1 MMGHSA
7 IAALRHAVPYLRL
20 FRDSTFVVKV
30 GGEALVRPGGADALL
45 EQIGVLHSLGVRIVL
60 VHGGGVQADALAEKL
75 GVEFEK
81 VEGRRKTSP
90 EMVDAMILALN
101 GEARAALLSAARKL
115 GIPAVGV
122 SGMDAGFVDAKR
134 RGPTKLSSGAQVDLG
149 EVGDIE
155 RVDSGLLYDLLEWG
169 YLPIVS
175 PLAGDDQGRWL
186 NTNADTVAA
195 EIAVSLGAAKAIF
208 MTGAPGVLADVDDP
222 HSLISELTLE
232 DLDAMIADGSIQGG
246 MLPKAS
252 AIARCLQ
259 GGVDRVHVVSHSTPD
274 ALLTEVFTNEGS
286 GTLIRLD
293 AEED

>member
-1 MMGHSA
+1 MMGHAA

-20 FRDSTFVVKV
+20 FRDATFVVKV
-30 GGEALVRPGGADALL
+30 GGEALARPGGADALL

-81 VEGRRKTSP
+81 IEGRRRTSP

-101 GEARAALLSAARKL
+101 GEARAALLSAARKV
-115 GIPAVGV
+115 GIPAIGI
-122 SGMDAGFVDAKR
+122 SGMDAGFIGAQR
-134 RGPTKLSSGAQVDLG
+134 RGPTPLSSGGSVDLG

-155 RVDSGLLYDLLEWG
+155 SVDPSLLGDLLDWG

-186 NTNADTVAA
+186 NTNADIVAA
-195 EIAVSLGAAKAIF
+195 EIAVSLGAAKTIF
-208 MTGAPGVLADVDDP
+208 MTGAPGVLADVNDP
-222 HSLISELTLE
+222 HSLISELTLDE
-232 DLDAMIADGSIQGG
+232 MDEMISDGSIQGG

-252 AIARCLQ
+252 AIARCLR
-259 GGVDRVHVVSHSTPD
+259 GGVDRVHVVSHTLPD

-286 GTLIRLD
+286 GTLIKLE
-293 AEED
+293 AEDV

>member
-1 MMGHSA
+1 MMGHAA
-7 IAALRHAVPYLRL
+7 ISALRHAVPYLRL

-60 VHGGGVQADALAEKL
+60 VHGGGVQADVLAEKL

-81 VEGRRKTSP
+81 IEGRRRTSP
-90 EMVDAMILALN
+90 EMVDAMVLALN

-115 GIPAVGV
+115 GIPAVGI
-122 SGMDAGFVDAKR
+122 SGMDAGFIDAHR
-134 RGPTKLSSGAQVDLG
+134 RGPTPLASGGSVDLG
-149 EVGDIE
+149 EVGDIDD
-155 RVDSGLLYDLLEWG
+155 VDPALLGDLLDWG

-175 PLAGDDQGRWL
+175 PLAGDAEGKWL

-208 MTGAPGVLADVDDP
+208 MTGAPGVLADVEDH
-222 HSLISELTLE
+222 HSLISELTLDE
-232 DLDAMIADGSIQGG
+232 MDAMITDGAIQGG

-252 AIARCLQ
+252 AIARCLR
-259 GGVDRVHVVSHSTPD
+259 GGVSRVHVVSHSLPD

-286 GTLIRLD
+286 GTLIKLEAD
-293 AEED
+293 ED

>member
-1 MMGHSA
+1 MMGHAA

-30 GGEALVRPGGADALL
+30 GGEALARPGGADALL

-60 VHGGGVQADALAEKL
+60 VHGGGVQADALAQRL

-81 VEGRRKTSP
+81 VEGRRRTSP
-90 EMVDAMILALN
+90 EMVDAMVLALN

-115 GIPAVGV
+115 GIPAVGI
-122 SGMDAGFVDAKR
+122 SGMDAGFVEAHR
-134 RGPTKLSSGAQVDLG
+134 RGPTPLASGGTVDLG

-175 PLAGDDQGRWL
+175 PLAGDAEGNWL

-195 EIAVSLGAAKAIF
+195 EIAVALGAAKAIF

-222 HSLISELTLE
+222 HSLISELTLDE
-232 DLDAMIADGSIQGG
+232 MEAMIADGSIQGG
-246 MLPKAS
+246 MIPKAS
-252 AIARCLQ
+252 AIARCLR
-259 GGVDRVHVVSHSTPD
+259 GEVSRVHVVSHTLPD

-286 GTLIRLD
+286 GTLIRLEP
-293 AEED
+293 EEA

>member
-1 MMGHSA
+1 MMGHGS

-20 FRDSTFVVKV
+20 FRDATFVVKV
-30 GGEALVRPGGADALL
+30 GGEALVRPGGADALM

-60 VHGGGVQADALAEKL
+60 VHGGGVQADALAERL

-81 VEGRRKTSP
+81 IEGRRRTSP
-90 EMVDAMILALN
+90 EMIEAMILALN

-115 GIPAVGV
+115 SIPAVGV
-122 SGMDAGFVDAKR
+122 SGMDAGFIDVRR
-134 RGPTKLSSGAQVDLG
+134 RGPTPLASGGSVDLG

-155 RVDSGLLYDLLEWG
+155 NVDVGLVFDLLEWG

-195 EIAVSLGAAKAIF
+195 EIAVALGAAKAIF

-222 HSLISELTLE
+222 HSLISELTL
-232 DLDAMIADGSIQGG
+232 DDMDAMIADGSIQGG

-252 AIARCLQ
+252 AIARCLRE
-259 GGVDRVHVVSHSTPD
+259 GVARVHVVSHTLPD

-293 AEED
+293 GEEA

>member
-1 MMGHSA
+1 MGHAS

-20 FRDSTFVVKV
+20 FRDATFVVKV
-30 GGEALVRPGGADALL
+30 GGEALVRPGGADALM

-60 VHGGGVQADALAEKL
+60 VHGGGVQADALAERL

-81 VEGRRKTSP
+81 IEGRRRTNP
-90 EMVDAMILALN
+90 EMIEAMILALN

-122 SGMDAGFVDAKR
+122 SGMDAGFISAKR
-134 RGPTKLSSGAQVDLG
+134 RGPTTLASGEAVDLG
-149 EVGDIE
+149 EVGEIE
-155 RVDSGLLYDLLEWG
+155 EVTPELLDDLLGCG

-175 PLAGDDQGRWL
+175 PLAGDDEGKWL

-195 EIAVSLGAAKAIF
+195 EIAVALMAEKAIF
-208 MTGAPGVLADVDDP
+208 MTGAAGVLADVEDP
-222 HSLISELTLE
+222 HSLISELSLS
-232 DLDAMIADGSIQGG
+232 DMDSMIADGSIQGG

-252 AIARCLQ
+252 AIARCLR
-259 GGVDRVHVVSHSTPD
+259 GGVPRVHVVSHTLPD

-286 GTLIRLD
+286 GTLIQQEGTP
-293 AEED
+293 A